1 MGTKTLTPADLA
13 HSAPLLD
20 VRDLKIYF
28 DTDDGV
34 ARAVDGVSFQ
44 VGRGETV
51 CLVGESGCGKT
62 VSALSIL
69 GLLPRPPARTAGN
82 GIFFKG
88 RNLLEL
94 SEAELQKI
102 RGRHISMVFQEP
114 MTSLNPV
121 FTIGHQIEEVL
132 TIHEGLAAAEARE
145 RIMSLLGDVGIPSP
159 GERLHDYPHNL
170 SGGQRQR
177 VMIAMAL
184 ACNPELII
192 ADEPTTALDV
202 TIQAQILHLFRELQE
217 RRHMA
222 ILLITHNLSV
232 VAGMAERVYVMY
244 AGIVAEVGTA
254 PQIFHDPC
262 HPYTMGLLACLPG
275 RARKGEELAT
285 IPGAVADPVRKPP
298 GCPFHPRCPYA
309 EETCRREFP
318 EMCDF
323 GGDHLARC
331 PPIFR
336 RRRTA
341 AGVRDQGSG
350 VRDQG

>member
-1 MGTKTLTPADLA
+1 MDIGRKSLTD
-13 HSAPLLD
+13 SDDRVPLLD
-20 VRDLKIYF
+20 VRDLRVYF
-28 DTDDGV
+28 DTDDGL

-44 VGRGETV
+44 VRRGETV

-69 GLLPRPPARTAGN
+69 GLLPRPPARTAGD

-88 RNLLEL
+88 QNLLEL
-94 SEAELQKI
+94 SEAELQKV

-132 TIHEGLAAAEARE
+132 RVHERLEAVEAKE
-145 RIMSLLGDVGIPSP
+145 RIIRLLGDVGIPSP
-159 GERLHDYPHNL
+159 VERLRDYPHNL

-184 ACNPELII
+184 ACNPELIL

-202 TIQAQILHLFRELQE
+202 TIQAQILHLFRELQD

-275 RARKGEELAT
+275 RAKKGEELAT

-298 GCPFHPRCPYA
+298 GCPFHPRCGYV
-309 EETCRREFP
+309 EESCRVEFP

-323 GGDHLARC
+323 GGAHLARC
-331 PPIFR
+331 PIISR
-336 RRRTA
+336 KRKR
-341 AGVRDQGSG
+341 
-350 VRDQG
+350 

>member
-1 MGTKTLTPADLA
+1 MIAESAHGLDLA
-13 HSAPLLD
+13 NDGPLLD
-20 VRDLKIYF
+20 VRDLKVHF
-28 DTDDGV
+28 DTDEGV

-44 VGRGETV
+44 VRRGETV

-69 GLLPRPPARTAGN
+69 GLLPRPPARIAG
-82 GIFFKG
+82 GEILFKG
-88 RNLLEL
+88 RNLFGLTDKD
-94 SEAELQKI
+94 LQKI

-121 FTIGHQIEEVL
+121 FTIGHQVEEVL
-132 TIHEGLAAAEARE
+132 RIHEGLEGVEARG
-145 RIMSLLGDVGIPSP
+145 RIIRLFADVGIPSP
-159 GERLHDYPHNL
+159 AERIHDYPHNL

-177 VMIAMAL
+177 VVIAMAL
-184 ACNPELII
+184 ACDPELII

-202 TIQAQILHLFRELQE
+202 TIQAQILHLFRQLQE

-232 VAGMAERVYVMY
+232 VAGMAERIYVMY
-244 AGIVAEVGTA
+244 AGIMAEVGTA
-254 PQIFHDPC
+254 LQVFHDPS

-285 IPGAVADPVRKPP
+285 IPGTVADPVRKPS

-323 GGDHLARC
+323 GDGHLARC
-331 PPIFR
+331 PPMFR
-336 RRRTA
+336 RKRR
-341 AGVRDQGSG
+341 
-350 VRDQG
+350 

>member
-1 MGTKTLTPADLA
+1 MDIGTKSRTD
-13 HSAPLLD
+13 SDDRVPLLD
-20 VRDLKIYF
+20 VRDLRVYF
-28 DTDDGV
+28 DTDDGL

-44 VGRGETV
+44 VRRGETV

-69 GLLPRPPARTAGN
+69 GLLPRPPTRTAGD

-88 RNLLEL
+88 QNLLEL
-94 SEAELQKI
+94 SEAELQKV

-121 FTIGHQIEEVL
+121 LTIGHQIEEVL
-132 TIHEGLAAAEARE
+132 RIHERLEAVEAKE
-145 RIMSLLGDVGIPSP
+145 RIIRLLGDVGIPSP
-159 GERLHDYPHNL
+159 GERLRDYPHNL

-202 TIQAQILHLFRELQE
+202 TIQAQILHLFRELQD

-232 VAGMAERVYVMY
+232 VAGMAEQVYVMY

-298 GCPFHPRCPYA
+298 GCPFHPRCGYV
-309 EETCRREFP
+309 EESCRVEFP
-318 EMCDF
+318 GMCDF
-323 GGDHLARC
+323 GGAHLARC
-331 PPIFR
+331 PIISR
-336 RRRTA
+336 KRKR
-341 AGVRDQGSG
+341 
-350 VRDQG
+350 

>member
-1 MGTKTLTPADLA
+1 
-13 HSAPLLD
+13 
-20 VRDLKIYF
+20 
-28 DTDDGV
+28 
-34 ARAVDGVSFQ
+34 
-44 VGRGETV
+44 
-51 CLVGESGCGKT
+51 VGESGCGKT

-69 GLLPRPPARTAGN
+69 GLLPRPSARIDG
-82 GIFFKG
+82 GGVLFKG
-88 RNLLEL
+88 QNLLEL

-102 RGRHISMVFQEP
+102 RGREISMVFQEP

-132 TIHEGLAAAEARE
+132 RIHEGLEGHEAGD
-145 RIMSLLGDVGIPSP
+145 RIIRLLGDVGIPSP

-202 TIQAQILHLFRELQE
+202 TIQAQILHLFRELQD
-217 RRHMA
+217 RRNMA

-244 AGIVAEVGTA
+244 AGIVAEVGSA
-254 PQIFHDPC
+254 LQIFHDPC

-275 RARKGEELAT
+275 RTRKGEELAT
-285 IPGAVADPVRKPP
+285 IPGAVADPARKPP

-309 EETCRREFP
+309 EENCRREFP

-331 PPIFR
+331 PPMFR
-336 RRRTA
+336 RRRPTA
-341 AGVRDQGSG
+341 AGR
-350 VRDQG
+350 RR

>member
-1 MGTKTLTPADLA
+1 MFAEPAPAVDFA
-13 HSAPLLD
+13 NDVSLLD
-20 VRDLKIYF
+20 VRDLKVYF
-28 DTDDGV
+28 DTDEGV
-34 ARAVDGVSFQ
+34 SRAVDGVSFQ
-44 VGRGETV
+44 VGRAETV

-69 GLLPRPPARTAGN
+69 GLLPRPPAWIAG
-82 GIFFKG
+82 GEILFKE
-88 RNLLEL
+88 RNLLGL
-94 SEAELQKI
+94 TDRDLQKI
-102 RGRHISMVFQEP
+102 RGRRISMVFQEP

-132 TIHEGLAAAEARE
+132 RIHEGLEGVEARE
-145 RIMSLLGDVGIPSP
+145 RIIRLLADVGIPSP
-159 GERLHDYPHNL
+159 AARIHDYPHNL

-184 ACNPELII
+184 ACDPELII

-202 TIQAQILHLFRELQE
+202 TIQAQILHLFRRLQE
-217 RRHMA
+217 LRHMA

-232 VAGMAERVYVMY
+232 VAGMAERIYVMY
-244 AGIVAEVGTA
+244 AGIMAEVGTA

-285 IPGAVADPVRKPP
+285 IPGAVADPVRKPS
-298 GCPFHPRCPYA
+298 GCPFHPRCPYV
-309 EETCRREFP
+309 EEKCRREFP

-323 GGDHLARC
+323 GAGHLARC
-331 PPIFR
+331 PPMFR
-336 RRRTA
+336 KQTR
-341 AGVRDQGSG
+341 
-350 VRDQG
+350 

>member
-1 MGTKTLTPADLA
+1 MDIGRKSLTD
-13 HSAPLLD
+13 SDDRVPLLD
-20 VRDLKIYF
+20 VRDLRVYF
-28 DTDDGV
+28 DTDDGL

-44 VGRGETV
+44 VRRGETV

-69 GLLPRPPARTAGN
+69 GLLPRPPARTAGD

-88 RNLLEL
+88 QNLLEL
-94 SEAELQKI
+94 SEAELQKV

-132 TIHEGLAAAEARE
+132 RIHERLEAVEAKE
-145 RIMSLLGDVGIPSP
+145 RIIGLLGDVGIPSP
-159 GERLHDYPHNL
+159 GERLRDYPHNL

-184 ACNPELII
+184 ACNPELIL

-202 TIQAQILHLFRELQE
+202 TIQAQILHLFRELQD

-275 RARKGEELAT
+275 RAKKGEELAT
-285 IPGAVADPVRKPP
+285 IPGAVADPLRKPP
-298 GCPFHPRCPYA
+298 GCPFHPRCGYV
-309 EETCRREFP
+309 EESCRVEFP

-323 GGDHLARC
+323 GGAHLAPC
-331 PPIFR
+331 PIISR
-336 RRRTA
+336 KRKR
-341 AGVRDQGSG
+341 
-350 VRDQG
+350 

>member
-1 MGTKTLTPADLA
+1 MCAEPAPAVDFA
-13 HSAPLLD
+13 NDVSLLD
-20 VRDLKIYF
+20 VRDLKVYF
-28 DTDDGV
+28 DTDEGV
-34 ARAVDGVSFQ
+34 SRAVDGVSFQ
-44 VGRGETV
+44 VGRAETV

-69 GLLPRPPARTAGN
+69 GLLPRPPAWIAG
-82 GIFFKG
+82 GEILFKE
-88 RNLLEL
+88 RNLLGL
-94 SEAELQKI
+94 TDRDLQKI
-102 RGRHISMVFQEP
+102 RGRRISMVFQEP

-132 TIHEGLAAAEARE
+132 RIHEGLEGVEARE
-145 RIMSLLGDVGIPSP
+145 RIIRLLADVGIPSP
-159 GERLHDYPHNL
+159 AARIHDYPHNL

-184 ACNPELII
+184 ACDPELII

-202 TIQAQILHLFRELQE
+202 TIQAQILHLFRRLQE
-217 RRHMA
+217 LRHMA

-232 VAGMAERVYVMY
+232 VAGMAERIYVMY
-244 AGIVAEVGTA
+244 AGIMAEVGTA

-285 IPGAVADPVRKPP
+285 IPGAVADPVRKPS
-298 GCPFHPRCPYA
+298 GCPFHPRCPYV
-309 EETCRREFP
+309 EEKCRREFP

-323 GGDHLARC
+323 GAGHLARC
-331 PPIFR
+331 PPMFR
-336 RRRTA
+336 KQTR
-341 AGVRDQGSG
+341 
-350 VRDQG
+350 